1 MVHLPILRHGV
12 PYRSVDVATVV
23 NHRTR
28 QPFVRVSQANTGLIR
43 RDLLK
48 QDDAD
53 QKDAH
58 DDVDGEDYVE
68 ENLHCVATFRGRG
81 HEGGAKFGAEE
92 GT

>member
-1 MVHLPILRHGV
+1 MIHLPILRHGV

-48 QDDAD
+48 QDDARAELAKIPARELVAMAARAAELFMTGTLPLD
-53 QKDAH
+53 PV
-58 DDVDGEDYVE
+58 DVESAGD
-68 ENLHCVATFRGRG
+68 RQ
-81 HEGGAKFGAEE
+81 
-92 GT
+92 